1 VHKTGHVSRY
11 PLKSENGATFTILI
25 ADRNPNVREFLRRE
39 MMAEGYRVRLAK
51 NGREVLRWIYHYE
64 PLDLVILDLDL
75 PDASD
80 APLLEKLNDRIP
92 TLPVVVHTFSTD
104 YVASN
109 GNSLPVVFVEK
120 EGNSIENLKKVVADM
135 LLKTHPYRTQDRAM
149 DEAGSVHP

>member
-1 VHKTGHVSRY
+1 
-11 PLKSENGATFTILI
+11 
-25 ADRNPNVREFLRRE
+25 

-64 PLDLVILDLDL
+64 PLDLVILDPDL
-75 PDASD
+75 PDATD

-104 YVASN
+104 YANSN
-109 GNSLPVVFVEK
+109 GSSLPVVFVEK

-135 LLKTHPYRTQDRAM
+135 LRKTHPYRRQDKAM
-149 DEAGSVHP
+149 DEAEPVLP